1 MELSRR
7 AVGAL
12 TVSAV
17 AGLAGCSG
25 SGATT
30 FEADA
35 AATATGDTGYER
47 EDERTPTITREF
59 AGQEVKVTNVIT
71 EYQKTMRYL
80 FTPTERVLNP
90 LKRPKIRGKI
100 AFISDPVW
108 R

>member
-71 EYQKTMRYL
+71 EYQKTYV
-80 FTPTERVLNP
+80 FTPRTISP
-90 LKRPKIRGKI
+90 LSRKLLLTQQ
-100 AFISDPVW
+100 
-108 R
+108 